1 MNQVTI
7 KNDFITLTVLDFGA
21 VIQKLMVKNKF
32 GTPTNVVA
40 GYEEPTK
47 YIDDK
52 KAMGVCVG
60 RYAGRIS
67 QGGFVLEGKRY
78 PIYAKDGVHLHGGK
92 VGFGKKYW
100 TIEKV
105 HDGEEPFVRLTYL
118 SVAMEEGYPGNLQV
132 SVTYKLSGNVL
143 HIDHRATT
151 DKTTVVNLTN
161 HSYFRLDDAD
171 KINGYDLQ
179 LNCPQVLET
188 RENLLPTGRIL
199 PVKNTKYD
207 FLKKKKIGP
216 IRLDDPMVIDK
227 NTNIAGY
234 VHSDKSGISMQVITN
249 QPAVVIYTPPGFPAI
264 CFETQNYPDAPN
276 QPNFPS
282 SVLKPGETYL
292 NESEFIFGVE

>member
-7 KNDFITLTVLDFGA
+7 KNDSISLTVLDFGA
-21 VIQKLMVKNKF
+21 IIQKLEVRNKV
-32 GTPTNVVA
+32 GNMTNIVA
-40 GYEEPTK
+40 GYDEPIK
-47 YIDDK
+47 YLDDK
-52 KAMGVCVG
+52 KAMGACIG

-92 VGFGKKYW
+92 IGFGKKYW
-100 TIEKV
+100 KIEKV

-118 SVAMEEGYPGNLQV
+118 SVDMEEGYPGNLQV

-171 KINGYDLQ
+171 KIDDYELQ
-179 LNCPQVLET
+179 LNCSQVLET
-188 RENLLPTGRIL
+188 QENLLPTGKLL
-199 PVKNTKYD
+199 PVKNSKYD
-207 FLKKKKIGP
+207 FQKRRKIGES
-216 IRLDDPMVIDK
+216 RLDDPLVIGK
-227 NTNIAGY
+227 NSNIVGY
-234 VHSDKSGISMQVITN
+234 VYSEKSGISMQVITN
-249 QPAVVIYTPPGFPAI
+249 QPAVVVYTPPEFAAI

-276 QPNFPS
+276 QPSFPS
-282 SVLKPGETYL
+282 SVLKPGESYI

>member
-7 KNDFITLTVLDFGA
+7 KNNFITLTVLDYGA
-21 VIQKLMVKNKF
+21 IIQKLEVRNNV
-32 GTPTNVVA
+32 GTLTNIVV
-40 GYEEPTK
+40 GYEEPIK
-47 YIDDK
+47 YLDDK

-67 QGGFVLEGKRY
+67 QGGFVLEGKKY

-100 TIEKV
+100 KIEKV

-118 SVAMEEGYPGNLQV
+118 SVDMEEGYPGNLQV
-132 SVTYKLSGNVL
+132 SVTYQLSGNVL
-143 HIDHRATT
+143 HINHKATT

-161 HSYFRLDDAD
+161 HSYFKLDDAD
-171 KINGYDLQ
+171 KIDGYDLQ

-188 RENLLPTGRIL
+188 QENLLPTGKIL
-199 PVKNTKYD
+199 SVKNTKYD
-207 FLKKKKIGP
+207 FLNKKKIGAT
-216 IRLDDPMVIDK
+216 RLDDPMGIGKDSNVV
-227 NTNIAGY
+227 GY
-234 VHSDKSGISMQVITN
+234 VHSEKTGISMQVITN
-249 QPAVVIYTPPGFPAI
+249 QPAVVVYTPPGFAAI

>member
-7 KNDFITLTVLDFGA
+7 KNNFITLTVLDYGA
-21 VIQKLMVKNKF
+21 IIQKLEVRNNV
-32 GTPTNVVA
+32 GTLTNIVA
-40 GYEEPTK
+40 GYEEPIK
-47 YIDDK
+47 YLDDK

-67 QGGFVLEGKRY
+67 QGGFVLEGKKY

-100 TIEKV
+100 KIEKV

-118 SVAMEEGYPGNLQV
+118 SVDMEEGYPGNLQV
-132 SVTYKLSGNVL
+132 SVTYQLSGNVL
-143 HIDHRATT
+143 HINHKATT

-161 HSYFRLDDAD
+161 HSYFKLDDAD
-171 KINGYDLQ
+171 KIDGYDLQ

-188 RENLLPTGRIL
+188 QENLLPTGKIL
-199 PVKNTKYD
+199 SVKNTKYD
-207 FLKKKKIGP
+207 FLNKKKIGAT
-216 IRLDDPMVIDK
+216 RLDDPMGIGKDSNVV
-227 NTNIAGY
+227 GY
-234 VHSDKSGISMQVITN
+234 VHSEKTGISMQVITN
-249 QPAVVIYTPPGFPAI
+249 QPAVVVYTPPGFAAI

>member
-7 KNDFITLTVLDFGA
+7 KNNSIVLTVLDYGA
-21 VIQKLMVKNKF
+21 IIQKLEVKNNT
-32 GTPTNVVA
+32 GSWTNIVA
-40 GYEEPTK
+40 GYDEPMK
-47 YIDDK
+47 YLEDR

-67 QGGFVLEGKRY
+67 QGGFVLERKKY

-100 TIEKV
+100 KIEKV
-105 HDGEEPFVRLTYL
+105 HDGEEPFVRLSYL
-118 SVAMEEGYPGNLQV
+118 SVDMEEGYPGNLQV

-143 HIDHRATT
+143 HIDHKATT

-161 HSYFRLDDAD
+161 HSYYKLDDTD
-171 KINGYDLQ
+171 SINGYDLQ

-188 RENLLPTGRIL
+188 QENLLPTGKIL

-207 FLKKKKIGP
+207 FQIKKKIGET
-216 IRLDDPMVIDK
+216 RLDDPFVIGK
-227 NTNIAGY
+227 NSNIVGY
-234 VHSDKSGISMQVITN
+234 VHSDKTGISMQIITN
-249 QPAVVIYTPPGFPAI
+249 QPAVVVYTPLEFAAI

-276 QPNFPS
+276 QDNFPS

-292 NESEFIFGVE
+292 NESKFIFGLE